1 MYPSRWVRSSY
12 TVLRPPTACLSAVC
26 TTCTV
31 THLGRAVEEA
41 GLLSF
46 AADNGPVLINLF
58 GFLAVEPAKLA
69 IPVVSAELS

>member
-1 MYPSRWVRSSY
+1 MRLFV
-12 TVLRPPTACLSAVC
+12 VC
-26 TTCTV
+26 TPCTRTRV
-31 THLGRAVEEA
+31 GRAVEEA

-69 IPVVSAELS
+69 IPVVSQL